1 MVTAM
6 RAVVVL
12 GLVVAA
18 LACDSGKSEQHRP
31 AATPNSDGSGSASG
45 DDATSKEQARFDSER
60 RPDKIVEALGIGP
73 GARVADIGAGSGLL
87 TVHLARA
94 VAPSGKVIATDI
106 DGAVLDLL
114 AERLKAA
121 GLADVVERR
130 VVGADKPELE
140 AGSYDAILL
149 AEVDHYFTDPA
160 AWLRDASAA
169 LKPGGRIVVSN
180 RVYHRAQ
187 SMAAAKK
194 AGLLLKSESNP
205 VPTHFVAVFVLP
217 DSLPRDRK

>member
-1 MVTAM
+1 M

-12 GLVVAA
+12 GLVAMI
-18 LACDSGKSEQHRP
+18 ACDSGKPDPQ
-31 AATPNSDGSGSASG
+31 PNDRGSGSSAGSS
-45 DDATSKEQARFDSER
+45 DDGSNKEQARFDADR

-73 GARVADIGAGSGLL
+73 GSRVADIGAGSGLL

-94 VAPSGKVIATDI
+94 VAPTGKVIATDI

-114 AERLKAA
+114 AQRLKAA

-130 VVGADKPELE
+130 VVGADKPQLE
-140 AGSYDAILL
+140 VGAYDAILL

-160 AWLRDASAA
+160 EWLRDASTA
-169 LKPGGRIVVSN
+169 LKPDGRIVISN

-205 VPTHFVAVFVLP
+205 VPTHFIAVFVVP
-217 DSLPRDRK
+217 DAKDKK

>member
-1 MVTAM
+1 M

-12 GLVVAA
+12 GFVTAIV
-18 LACDSGKSEQHRP
+18 ACDSGKQEHRP
-31 AATPNSDGSGSASG
+31 TDDGSGSSTLVNADG
-45 DDATSKEQARFDSER
+45 ANKEQTRFDADR

-73 GARVADIGAGSGLL
+73 GSRVADIGAGSGLL

-94 VAPSGKVIATDI
+94 VAPNGKVIATDI

-114 AERLKAA
+114 AQRLEAA
-121 GLADVVERR
+121 GLSKVVERR
-130 VVGADKPELE
+130 VVGADAPQLE
-140 AGSYDAILL
+140 AGTYDAILL
-149 AEVDHYFTDPA
+149 AEVDHYFSDPA
-160 AWLRDASAA
+160 AWLRDASTA
-169 LKPGGRIVVSN
+169 LKPGGRIVISN

-205 VPTHFVAVFVLP
+205 VPTHFIAVFVVP
-217 DSLPRDRK
+217 DSTPKK

>member
-1 MVTAM
+1 MH
-6 RAVVVL
+6 AVVLL
-12 GLVVAA
+12 GLVAMI
-18 LACDSGKSEQHRP
+18 ACDTGKPDPQPNDHASGSS
-31 AATPNSDGSGSASG
+31 AASNDDGSN
-45 DDATSKEQARFDSER
+45 KEQARFDADR

-73 GARVADIGAGSGLL
+73 GSRVADIGAGSGLL

-94 VAPSGKVIATDI
+94 VAPTGRVIATDI

-114 AERLKAA
+114 AQRLKAA

-130 VVGADKPELE
+130 VVGADKPQLE
-140 AGSYDAILL
+140 AGQYDAILL

-160 AWLRDASAA
+160 EWLRDASTA
-169 LKPGGRIVVSN
+169 LKPEGRIVISN

-205 VPTHFVAVFVLP
+205 VPTHFIAVFVVP
-217 DSLPRDRK
+217 DAKDKK